1 MDLESDLR
9 MESIDKQWSRLMLA
23 HQERDQAI
31 LDELKRLERLQRLAE
46 KVHRELKQVDTR
58 LGELEQRVDE
68 EARRLDR
75 LHPLDAKHNVDLLE
89 TDIRHAED
97 AIQGLFADVQQLRD
111 ARYPHH
117 SELHKR

>member
-1 MDLESDLR
+1 

-58 LGELEQRVDE
+58 LGELEQRVEE
-68 EARRLDR
+68 EARRFGDQRLALDVGVRIAVQDQLHHVRREVLGQVR
-75 LHPLDAKHNVDLLE
+75 LP
-89 TDIRHAED
+89 
-97 AIQGLFADVQQLRD
+97 
-111 ARYPHH
+111 ARQ
-117 SELHKR
+117 

>member
-1 MDLESDLR
+1 

-58 LGELEQRVDE
+58 LGELEQRVEE